1 MKVKIRFCAITSLCH
16 ALRLVPYL
24 VTILS
29 FWIHVRYTPVFP
41 PPLHYNFTFNL
52 VIPKWTNCDQPSPW
66 RVLPIWGGLGTPP
79 LAVSSF
85 DPDHHHHVLM
95 LQCSKGPIC
104 PIAKPYLLTGP
115 VSHCGPQGIYMFLPP
130 WSSLPIELFSE
141 IACLNPTRYIYISL
155 SWPGLQTWETLGEY
169 SYLRAWTYCSGSND
183 DLAQSTSVTVTPLSL
198 ASEKVSD
205 FVRGW
210 LRTSMPQSGED
221 GDWRWAYVRAS
232 WRHPLSRLSKEI
244 MKSTKKTRAGSIL
257 RDWSSGA
264 LTEL

>member
-1 MKVKIRFCAITSLCH
+1 MKVKVEACAITSLCH

-198 ASEKVSD
+198 ASEKVRSQILWGVGLERPCHKVAKTEID
-205 FVRGW
+205 DEPMSEP
-210 LRTSMPQSGED
+210 LED
-221 GDWRWAYVRAS
+221 I
-232 WRHPLSRLSKEI
+232 H
-244 MKSTKKTRAGSIL
+244 
-257 RDWSSGA
+257 
-264 LTEL
+264 